1 MCKIA
6 FVAFRTAGAA
16 VCSVVSQPGRCRL
29 QYQASGNERG
39 SCRRHSW
46 AQGARSASPSSRVG
60 VAELLGNN
68 TYWHTAHGERRAMS
82 VPTWNEIADL
92 IFARVRA
99 SSRGRNWRCQ
109 FWADFTTNTSEHRFP
124 TGTPGA
130 LLLVGARIKGFFGPH
145 NDGCF
150 RRGFLA
156 IFFVRI
162 FYSA

>member
-1 MCKIA
+1 
-6 FVAFRTAGAA
+6 
-16 VCSVVSQPGRCRL
+16 
-29 QYQASGNERG
+29 
-39 SCRRHSW
+39 
-46 AQGARSASPSSRVG
+46 

-109 FWADFTTNTSEHRFP
+109 FWVDFTTNTSEHRFP

-130 LLLVGARIKGFFGPH
+130 LLLVGARIKGFFAAQ
-145 NDGCF
+145 
-150 RRGFLA
+150 RRLFSARLPRN
-156 IFFVRI
+156 IFC
-162 FYSA
+162 ANLL